1 MLRISGV
8 SQYSKVVIHL
18 VNASCSPLEHKT
30 CLLLF
35 VQVQLL
41 LRPTKEVMQMYAH
54 RDDTVLKEQMNQNFV
69 HLEHSVT
76 HWVS

>member
-1 MLRISGV
+1 MPLAHHWNI
-8 SQYSKVVIHL
+8 KL
-18 VNASCSPLEHKT
+18 VCYY
-30 CLLLF
+30 F